1 MPPTDRTAGVEV
13 NVGVGV
19 AVNVGVGVEVG
30 VGVSVA
36 LGVGVAL
43 APHVIEPSTIVI
55 VDPTPEVS
63 KSEAGPISTSSSV
76 GNTKWIELVPLV
88 RHMNVIVSRGPVYTL
103 DWNRHALA
111 TCGTSASNP
120 QGPTL
125 HGLLTCTTS
134 AVAVTTFPS

>member
-43 APHVIEPSTIVI
+43 APQVIEPSTIVI
-55 VDPTPEVS
+55 VNSAAIVSNSVPPTP
-63 KSEAGPISTSSSV
+63 
-76 GNTKWIELVPLV
+76 
-88 RHMNVIVSRGPVYTL
+88 
-103 DWNRHALA
+103 
-111 TCGTSASNP
+111 
-120 QGPTL
+120 
-125 HGLLTCTTS
+125 
-134 AVAVTTFPS
+134 